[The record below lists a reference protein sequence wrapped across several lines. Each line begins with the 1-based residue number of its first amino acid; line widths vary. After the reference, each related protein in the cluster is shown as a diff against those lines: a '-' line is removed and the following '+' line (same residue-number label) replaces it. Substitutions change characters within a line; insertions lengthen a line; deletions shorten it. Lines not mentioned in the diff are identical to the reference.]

1 LEWISLHRRRFCEYK
16 VVNDAGVVR
25 GGSFVGSGLPR
36 NQKAP
41 GRPSLSRRALLL
53 VVLFVII
60 VIVVVF
66 FVLRSSGSSTAKPDA
81 TVPPS
86 VSHTALPRP
95 TSTLTAQQLKIRK
108 QDAALVSYARPVA
121 PILSNSARLFDQALG
136 AASAASLK
144 KNGLT
149 DLVNACDKY
158 APKIQ
163 VQSAQFEGITHGFA
177 AKSLASRLYESAHH
191 SYSDDLA
198 ALNNCS
204 AASDS
209 KDPNAAASAIAELR
223 QSAREMHGLDRYA
236 HALLQP

>member
-1 LEWISLHRRRFCEYK
+1 
-16 VVNDAGVVR
+16 VD
-25 GGSFVGSGLPR
+25 SGLPR
-36 NQKAP
+36 NQRAS
-41 GRPSLSRRALLL
+41 GRPNLSRRNLLL
-53 VVLFVII
+53 VVLFA
-60 VIVVVF
+60 IVVIAVV
-66 FVLRSSGSSTAKPDA
+66 FVLRNGSGSPAATTAV

-95 TSTLTAQQLKIRK
+95 TSTLTAKQLKSRK
-108 QDAALVSYARPVA
+108 QDAALVSYAGRVA
-121 PILSNSARLFDQALG
+121 PILGNSAPLFDQALG

-149 DLVNACDKY
+149 NLVNSCDKY
-158 APKIQ
+158 APKVQ
-163 VQSAQFEGITHGFA
+163 VQSAQFEGITHGFSA
-177 AKSLASRLYESAHH
+177 TSLAGRLYANAHH

-236 HALLQP
+236 HDLVRK

>member
-1 LEWISLHRRRFCEYK
+1 M
-16 VVNDAGVVR
+16 A
-25 GGSFVGSGLPR
+25 SGLPR

>member
-1 LEWISLHRRRFCEYK
+1 
-16 VVNDAGVVR
+16 VA
-25 GGSFVGSGLPR
+25 SGLPR

-41 GRPSLSRRALLL
+41 GRPALSRRVLLL

-60 VIVVVF
+60 VIAVLF
-66 FVLRSSGSSTAKPDA
+66 FVLRGSGSSTAKPAA
-81 TVPPS
+81 TLSPS
-86 VSHTALPRP
+86 VSHTSLPRP
-95 TSTLTAQQLKIRK
+95 TSTLTAQQLKTRK

-121 PILSNSARLFDQALG
+121 PILGNSGRLFDQALG

-149 DLVNACDKY
+149 NLVNACDKY

-177 AKSLASRLYESAHH
+177 AASLAGRLYANAHH

-236 HALLQP
+236 HDLLQK

>member
-1 LEWISLHRRRFCEYK
+1 M
-16 VVNDAGVVR
+16 A
-25 GGSFVGSGLPR
+25 SGLPR

-41 GRPSLSRRALLL
+41 GRLNLTSRALLL
-53 VVLFVII
+53 GVLFVII
-60 VIVVVF
+60 VIAAVF
-66 FVLRSSGSSTAKPDA
+66 FFRRGSGSSTAKPAA
-81 TVPPS
+81 TLSPG

-95 TSTLTAQQLKIRK
+95 TSTLTTQQLKTRK

-121 PILSNSARLFDQALG
+121 TILGNSARLFDQALG

-163 VQSAQFEGITHGFA
+163 VQSAQFEGITHGFG
-177 AKSLASRLYESAHH
+177 AKSLAGHLYASAHH

-209 KDPNAAASAIAELR
+209 KDPNAASSAIAKLR
-223 QSAREMHGLDRYA
+223 QSAREMHGLDHYA
-236 HALLQP
+236 HDLLQK